1 MIVMIVKGSDKGD
14 EVKRALGEKGIS
26 IIFFL
31 EVGRWEKGV
40 GLREVW
46 L

>member
-26 IIFFL
+26 IIFSYKW
-31 EVGRWEKGV
+31 GIWKRGWG
-40 GLREVW
+40 
-46 L
+46 